1 MVTKS
6 GTKRTDFAS
15 RIIRASPRSIY
26 QACMDPQALISW
38 LPPTGMKGRID
49 AFDPRPGGIYRL
61 TLTYEQP
68 GHSVPGKTSEH
79 CDRVSGRFLDLV
91 ADERIVQLVEFDSK
105 DPAYAGTMK
114 MTWTLTAV
122 PDGTEVAI
130 LCEDVPEGIRQED
143 HAAGLKST
151 LENLA
156 AFVTRD

>member
-1 MVTKS
+1 M
-6 GTKRTDFAS
+6 
-15 RIIRASPRSIY
+15 
-26 QACMDPQALISW
+26 
-38 LPPTGMKGRID
+38 
-49 AFDPRPGGIYRL
+49 
-61 TLTYEQP
+61 
-68 GHSVPGKTSEH
+68 
-79 CDRVSGRFLDLV
+79 
-91 ADERIVQLVEFDSK
+91 QLVEFDSN
-105 DPAYAGTMK
+105 DPAYAGAMK